1 MAKQYKREQV
11 VARLKAQINQ
21 KKAILLV
28 GVGNGMIAK
37 MCEKGGV
44 DLIAT
49 YLMARLRMAGHSSM
63 LGYLS
68 VGDNNAT
75 TLELGEREICPVVK
89 EVPVIAGL
97 LGGDVTRDLDH
108 LLERVKAVGFSG
120 VHNCPTLALVDGTFR
135 MTLEETGVSFDRE
148 VEMVRLARKKDLFTE
163 VFVTNAEET
172 EKMVKAGADLVIA
185 HMGNSIGGSTGSAT
199 ALTMDQAIVRTQLI
213 IDTAR
218 AIDPDVMTMVHGG
231 VVAYLDDFKHVL
243 SRTKGLDGF
252 MGGSSVERI
261 PVEKALLETV
271 QQYKNVSL

>member
-1 MAKQYKREQV
+1 MAKLYKREQV
-11 VARLKAQINQ
+11 VARLKAQISR
-21 KKAILLV
+21 KTPILLV

-108 LLERVKAVGFSG
+108 LLDRAKAAGFSG
-120 VHNCPTLALVDGTFR
+120 VHNCPTLALVDGAFR
-135 MTLEETGVSFDRE
+135 MALEETGVSFDRE
-148 VEMVRLARKKDLFTE
+148 VEMVRLARQKDLFTE
-163 VFVTNAEET
+163 VFVTNAGET
-172 EKMVKAGADLVIA
+172 EQMVKAGADLVIA
-185 HMGNSIGGSTGSAT
+185 HMGNSIGGSTGSTT
-199 ALTMDQAIVRTQLI
+199 ALTMDQAVVRTQLI

-218 AIDPDVMTMVHGG
+218 AINPDVMTMVHGG

-271 QQYKNVSL
+271 RQYKNVSL